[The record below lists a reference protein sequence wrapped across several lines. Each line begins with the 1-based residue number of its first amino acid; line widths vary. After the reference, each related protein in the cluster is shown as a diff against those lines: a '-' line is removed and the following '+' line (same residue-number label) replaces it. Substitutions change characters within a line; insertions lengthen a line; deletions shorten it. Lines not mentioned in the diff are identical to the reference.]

1 MIRSQNFL
9 GWCLAIL
16 GVAMGSLIGAALL
29 LFLFRGGWPGV
40 SMMTGLVGAGA
51 VAGLSLGTV
60 VGIWWPKQHSAVSD
74 ATGDWRDAF
83 RRR

>member
-16 GVAMGSLIGAALL
+16 GVAAGGLIGGAMVW
-29 LFLFRGGWPGV
+29 FVFRGGRSGV
-40 SMMTGLVGAGA
+40 STMTGLVGAGA
-51 VAGLSLGTV
+51 IAGLSLGAV